1 METIAF
7 SLAPDHTTHPRLW
20 RMARILA
27 VITIAY
33 NTLEGIVS
41 VWFGIH
47 DETLALF
54 GFGVDSFV
62 EVISGIGILHLVRRM
77 NTHHTTTQ
85 RDAFER
91 TALRTTGGA
100 FYLLTAGLVV
110 SAIISLV
117 QAHKPETT
125 LWGMV
130 ISLVSIGTMALLI
143 RAKLNVGRSLNSDA
157 IIADANCTKACLYL
171 SLVLLVASVG
181 YELTGWGG
189 IDALGTL
196 GIAWFAF
203 KEGKESFD
211 KAQGKQCCNDCSH

>member
-1 METIAF
+1 MQTLTIWAT
-7 SLAPDHTTHPRLW
+7 PVHTSSQLW
-20 RMARILA
+20 RIALVLA
-27 VITIAY
+27 TITISY

-41 VWFGIH
+41 VWFGVN

-62 EVISGIGILHLVRRM
+62 EVISGIGILHLVRRI
-77 NTHHTTTQ
+77 NTDHTATQ
-85 RDAFER
+85 RDTFER

-100 FYLLTAGLVV
+100 FYVLTVGLVL

-125 LWGMV
+125 VWGIV
-130 ISLVSIGTMALLI
+130 ISLVSIGTMWLLI
-143 RAKLNVGRSLNSDA
+143 QAKLKVGQALQSDA
-157 IIADANCTKACLYL
+157 IIADANCTRACLYL
-171 SLVLLVASVG
+171 SLVLLAASIG

-189 IDALGTL
+189 IDAVGTF

-203 KEGKESFD
+203 KEGRESFG
-211 KAQGKQCCNDCSH
+211 KAQGKQCCDDCGH